1 MNVLSWENISK
12 LEGQFVQLIDGAENE
27 YEVLVE
33 SVNEEEG
40 NGTTIDDR
48 LVEHYTIVLVG
59 PEDAEFP
66 QGNYLISHHSMGQ
79 QILYMIPAKNNHYT
93 ITMNTEA

>member
-12 LEGQFVQLIDGAENE
+12 LTGQTVQLLDGAENE
-27 YEVLVE
+27 YEVQVE
-33 SVNEEEG
+33 TVREEAH
-40 NGTTIDDR
+40 NGETIDGR
-48 LVEHYTIVLVG
+48 LVEHYTIVLEG
-59 PEDAEFP
+59 PENAEFP

-79 QILYMIPAKNNHYT
+79 QILYMIPAGNNRYT

>member
-1 MNVLSWENISK
+1 MNVLSWDNISK
-12 LEGQFVQLIDGAENE
+12 LAGQTVQLIDGAENE
-27 YEVLVE
+27 YDVLVE
-33 SVNEEEG
+33 AVNEGEG
-40 NGTTIDDR
+40 NGTTKNDR

-79 QILYMIPAKNNHYT
+79 QILYMMQAGNNRYSIT
-93 ITMNTEA
+93 INTEA